1 MSNTKKTGSIL
12 LNFTPTKSSSAAPAS
27 AAASASAASA
37 APANLSGSSPRDSEG
52 IYRDRENNTRLLS
65 VPASAAAAISSTA
78 ALSAAS
84 PKGSSFIRYLIIL
97 LIILFLGLNLFL
109 YLEKPVYKS
118 ISHLYDPLFKFFGIE
133 VNDKKDIA
141 VVNNNAAIKKLEKT
155 LNEKKVINKIDNN
168 FPEADN
174 DKNVNVNATAD
185 NASKPEQYI
194 KKNYK
199 GKLVVIPE
207 ADDSTSRTQMK
218 PQSKAGFCYIGEDR
232 GFRSCIEVGEGDVC
246 MSGDIFPT
254 NEICINPKLR
264 E

>member
-12 LNFTPTKSSSAAPAS
+12 LNFTPTKSSAS
-27 AAASASAASA
+27 APASASAASA
-37 APANLSGSSPRDSEG
+37 PASANLSGSSPRDSEG

-65 VPASAAAAISSTA
+65 VPASAAAAISSAA

-174 DKNVNVNATAD
+174 DKNVNVNSTATAD

>member
-12 LNFTPTKSSSAAPAS
+12 LNFTPTKSSAAASAPAPAPAS
-27 AAASASAASA
+27 ASASA
-37 APANLSGSSPRDSEG
+37 ANLSGSSPRDSEG

-65 VPASAAAAISSTA
+65 VPASAATAISSAT
-78 ALSAAS
+78 ALSVVS

-141 VVNNNAAIKKLEKT
+141 VVKNNAAIKKLEKT

-174 DKNVNVNATAD
+174 DKNVNVNVNATATAD

-232 GFRSCIEVGEGDVC
+232 GFRSCIEVGEGDIC

-254 NEICINPKLR
+254 NEICINPK
-264 E
+264 